1 MYTTTLTMMAMAKN
15 VRKKAFDQ
23 GVHTKFD
30 ETFSR
35 RSFVHVERERKGGYT
50 FLHTTPSHQE

>member
-1 MYTTTLTMMAMAKN
+1 MHTTTTTMMAMEKN
-15 VRKKAFDQ
+15 VRKKEFEQ
-23 GVHTKFD
+23 GVHTKLG